1 MRVASAVLLDGW
13 AAAAEAASASTES
26 ERIRQRRGERNS
38 LAWDGEELRGWF
50 GITRPAGGTFRM
62 AGCRVNARSGCA
74 KVPVGGVDV
83 RNDERER

>member
-1 MRVASAVLLDGW
+1 MRVARAVLLDGC

-50 GITRPAGGTFRM
+50 GITRSGGGTFSVP
-62 AGCRVNARSGCA
+62 AGEAGA
-74 KVPVGGVDV
+74 G
-83 RNDERER
+83 NDERGR